1 MAKKKHRGG
10 KDLRNDSL
18 LSQYKTLAL
27 RADKRLQTREKYSQ
41 RKGLHKITEAAG
53 YQKAMREIKIFGGNK
68 RFYTKAPTLPNG
80 QLDED
85 VLRAKMNS
93 IKEFLRADTSTLKPG
108 IDTAGYSI
116 ERFQQTADTFNK
128 RYGRYGED
136 LSWDDIAEFYS
147 SKKGDMIAEAYG
159 DSKTVAK
166 ALGRFKKISKNHPER
181 TLEWMQQ
188 TIKNRKSFR
197 FSRNDAVDAA
207 MKRMVDLGITPD
219 FIREK

>member
-10 KDLRNDSL
+10 KQLNSETL
-18 LSQYKTLAL
+18 LSQYKTLAA
-27 RADKRLQTREKYSQ
+27 RADKRLQRLEKYSQ
-41 RKGLHKITEAAG
+41 RPGLQNITQASG
-53 YQKAMREIKIFGGNK
+53 YQKAMRDIKIFGGNK
-68 RFYTKAPTLPNG
+68 RFSTKAPSLPNG

-93 IKEFLRADTSTLKPG
+93 IKDFLRSDTSTLKPG

-116 ERFQQTADTFNK
+116 ERFQQTADTFNQ

-136 LSWDDIAEFYS
+136 LTWEDISQFYA
-147 SKKGDMIAEAYG
+147 SKKGEKIAEAYG

-166 ALGRFKKISKNHPER
+166 ALGRFKRISKNHPER
-181 TLEWMQQ
+181 TAEWMRDM
-188 TIKNRKSFR
+188 IKRRKSFR

-219 FIREK
+219 FIKDK

>member
-10 KDLRNDSL
+10 KQLNSESL
-18 LSQYKTLAL
+18 LSQYKTLAA
-27 RADKRLQTREKYSQ
+27 RADKRLQRLEKYS
-41 RKGLHKITEAAG
+41 RRPGLQNITQAAG
-53 YQKAMREIKIFGGNK
+53 YQKAMRDIKIFGGNK
-68 RFYTKAPTLPNG
+68 RFSTKVPSLPNG
-80 QLDED
+80 EMDID

-116 ERFQQTADTFNK
+116 ERFQQTAETFNS
-128 RYGRYGED
+128 RYSRYGEK
-136 LSWDDIAEFYS
+136 LEWNEIAEFYS
-147 SKKGDMIAEAYG
+147 SKKGQMIAEAYG

-166 ALGRFKKISKNHPER
+166 ALGRFKRISKNHPER

-188 TIKNRKSFR
+188 QIKNRKSFR

-207 MKRMVDLGITPD
+207 MKRMVELGITPD
-219 FIREK
+219 FIKEK